1 MSEIVTNHRPETLGG
16 RESSDLIRTGMLVV
30 LSTFF
35 TLIVLSPVAYVV
47 HRNLPPHIAT
57 VDLQM
62 LVEENQDRVMKVIAG
77 GSEVSD
83 AQRQVAEKLAV
94 DFARRLSDGVRLL
107 AEDCRCVIVN
117 KAALLGGD
125 AVDYTDQLRERL
137 R

>member
-1 MSEIVTNHRPETLGG
+1 MSEIVTNHRPETLG
-16 RESSDLIRTGMLVV
+16 RRKSSDLIRIGMLVV

>member
-16 RESSDLIRTGMLVV
+16 RESSDLIRIGMLVV

-94 DFARRLSDGVRLL
+94 DFARRLSDGVHLL

>member
-16 RESSDLIRTGMLVV
+16 RESSDLIRIGIRVV

>member
-16 RESSDLIRTGMLVV
+16 RESSDLIRIGMLVV

-94 DFARRLSDGVRLL
+94 DFTRRLSDGVRML

>member
-16 RESSDLIRTGMLVV
+16 RESSDLIRIGMLVV
-30 LSTFF
+30 LSTLF